1 MDSLFWGLCIS
12 GKGSACQCRRCKKH
26 GFNPWVGKIPW
37 RRAWQPTPVFLPGN
51 FHGKRSLEG
60 YNPWCCKELETDDT
74 HFRPI
79 VIDTMASFSVLSLF
93 IECNVRE
100 SKLHLEYLNITH
112 YQRNANQNHNEV
124 PSHAGQSGCY
134 PEIYRQ

>member
-1 MDSLFWGLCIS
+1 MHCLVSCLLKVCLFLSFFCYCLGPQWGLLRWHT
-12 GKGSACQCRRCKKH
+12 GEESACQGRRRLRH
-26 GFNPWVGKIPW
+26 GFDPWVGKIPW

-100 SKLHLEYLNITH
+100 SKLHLEYLN
-112 YQRNANQNHNEV
+112 
-124 PSHAGQSGCY
+124 S
-134 PEIYRQ
+134 